1 MLTAASRPSRN
12 GHARE
17 GQPIATD
24 ATIGNWIGG
33 EQRHAVSGATFEKRS
48 PHDGALLFAVARSG
62 KADVDVAVAA
72 AVAAQPGWAATPAV
86 QRGLVLHRVCNTL
99 EAHQQDLAEMVA
111 RETGKSPKEAFG
123 EAGGAI
129 ALGRFFAGEGQ
140 RLYGRTTTSGAP
152 DKYAMTVRQPCGV
165 AGLIIAANT
174 PIANSAW
181 KVFPALICGNAAVLK
196 GAEDTPGTS
205 WLFAKIAHEADLPP
219 GVLNVIQGYGTEC
232 GAPLVE
238 HPNVDVVSFT
248 GSTKVG
254 KWIGE
259 VCGKTLKK
267 VSLELGGKNPL
278 IVCDDADLDEAVK
291 WVCLSAFS
299 NAGQRCAAGSRI
311 IVFDKVYDAFRDK
324 LIAAGKAL
332 KVGPNDGDDFGP
344 VINERQITAM
354 LAAIDKAKKEG
365 ARVLTGGE
373 RLTDPAHAKG
383 FYLAPTVIEN
393 ASPEADISRHE
404 LFGPIACL
412 YRVRDYDEAV
422 TLANDSPY
430 GLTACIHTTS
440 VDRGIDFAHKVRSGV
455 AVINAGTFGSEPHM
469 PFGGLRQSGN
479 GSREPGTEALDVYS
493 ELKDIYIQ
501 VRPKKL

>member
-1 MLTAASRPSRN
+1 MQETADKKKGVS
-12 GHARE
+12 GIE
-17 GQPIATD
+17 TAT
-24 ATIGNWIGG
+24 AIGNWIDGK
-33 EQRHAVSGATFEKRS
+33 EVAAASGATFDKRS
-48 PHDGALLFAVARSG
+48 PHDGSLLFSVVRSAAEDVNDAVS
-62 KADVDVAVAA
+62 A
-72 AVAAQPGWAATPAV
+72 AVRAQSAWAATPAV
-86 QRGLVLHRVCNTL
+86 QRGLVLHHVCNAL
-99 EAHQQDLAEMVA
+99 EARQKDLAEMVA
-111 RETGKSPKEAFG
+111 KETGKAPKEAFG
-123 EAGGAI
+123 ETGGAI

-165 AGLIIAANT
+165 TGLIIAANT
-174 PIANSAW
+174 PIANTAW
-181 KVFPALICGNAAVLK
+181 KVFPALICGNSAVLK
-196 GAEDTPGTS
+196 AAEDTPGTS
-205 WLFAKIAHEADLPP
+205 WLFAKIAHETGLPP

-238 HPNVDVVSFT
+238 DARVDVVSFT

-278 IVCDDADLDEAVK
+278 IVCDDADLDEAVR
-291 WVCLSAFS
+291 WVCLSSFS

-311 IVFDKVYDAFRDK
+311 IVFDKVYDKFRDK
-324 LIAAGKAL
+324 LVAAAKAL
-332 KVGPNDGDDFGP
+332 KVGPTDNDDFGP
-344 VINERQITAM
+344 VINERQLSTM
-354 LAAIDKAKKEG
+354 LAAIERAAGEG
-365 ARVLTGGE
+365 ARVLVGGQ
-373 RLTDPAHAKG
+373 RLTDPARAQG
-383 FYLAPTVIEN
+383 YYIAPTLIEN
-393 ASPEADISRHE
+393 ANADADISRHE

-412 YRVRDYDEAV
+412 YRVRDYDEALA
-422 TLANDSPY
+422 LANDSPY

-469 PFGGLRQSGN
+469 PFGGLGQSGN

>member
-1 MLTAASRPSRN
+1 M
-12 GHARE
+12 
-17 GQPIATD
+17 
-24 ATIGNWIGG
+24 
-33 EQRHAVSGATFEKRS
+33 
-48 PHDGALLFAVARSG
+48 ARSG
-62 KADVDVAVAA
+62 QDDVDAAVAA
-72 AVAAQPGWAATPAV
+72 AVAAQGAWAATPAV
-86 QRGLVLHRVCNTL
+86 QRGVVLHRICNAL
-99 EAHQQDLAEMVA
+99 EARQQELAEIVA
-111 RETGKSPKEAFG
+111 RETGKAPKEAFG

-140 RLYGRTTTSGAP
+140 RLYGRTTTSGTP
-152 DKYAMTVRQPCGV
+152 DKYSMTVRQPCGV

-174 PIANSAW
+174 PIANVAW

-205 WLFAKIAHEADLPP
+205 WLFAKIAHEAGLPP
-219 GVLNVIQGYGTEC
+219 GVLNVIQGFGLEC
-232 GAPLVE
+232 GAKLVE

-259 VCGKTLKK
+259 VCGKSLKK

-278 IVCDDADLDEAVK
+278 VVCDDADLDEAVK

-311 IVFDKVYDAFRDK
+311 IVFDTVYDAFRDK
-324 LIAAGKAL
+324 LVAAAKTL

-344 VINERQITAM
+344 VINERQITTM
-354 LAAIDKAKKEG
+354 LAAIDKARGDG

-373 RLTDPAHAKG
+373 RLTDPGHAKG

-393 ASPEADISRHE
+393 AAPAADISQHE

-412 YRVRDYDEAV
+412 YRVGGYEQAIA
-422 TLANDSPY
+422 LANDSPY
-430 GLTACIHTTS
+430 GLTACIHTRS
-440 VDRGIDFAHKVRSGV
+440 VDRGIDFAHKIRSGV

>member
-1 MLTAASRPSRN
+1 MP
-12 GHARE
+12 
-17 GQPIATD
+17 
-24 ATIGNWIGG
+24 
-33 EQRHAVSGATFEKRS
+33 
-48 PHDGALLFAVARSG
+48 
-62 KADVDVAVAA
+62 DVENVV
-72 AVAAQPGWAATPAV
+72 WAALRAQIAWAAMPAV
-86 QRGLVLHRVCNTL
+86 QRGLVLHRVCNAL
-99 EAHQQDLAEMVA
+99 EARQQELAEIVA
-111 RETGKSPKEAFG
+111 KETGKSPKEAFG

-174 PIANSAW
+174 PIANTAW

-196 GAEDTPGTS
+196 AAEDTPATS
-205 WLFAKIAHEADLPP
+205 WLFAKIAHEAGLPP
-219 GVLNVIQGYGTEC
+219 GVLNVIQGFGTEC

-238 HPNVDVVSFT
+238 HPRVDVVSFT

-259 VCGKTLKK
+259 MCGKTLKK

-291 WVCLSAFS
+291 WVSLSAFS

-311 IVFDKVYDAFRDK
+311 IVFDRVYDAFRDK
-324 LIAAGKAL
+324 LVAAAKTL
-332 KVGPNDGDDFGP
+332 KVGSADGDDFGP
-344 VINERQITAM
+344 VINERQLNTM
-354 LAAIDKAKKEG
+354 LAAVEKAAKEG
-365 ARVLTGGE
+365 ARVLTGGQ
-373 RLTDPAHAKG
+373 RLTDPAYAKG
-383 FYLAPTVIEN
+383 CYFAPTVIEN
-393 ASPEADISRHE
+393 AAPEADISRHE

-412 YRVRDYDEAV
+412 YRVGGYDEALA
-422 TLANDSPY
+422 LANDSLY

-455 AVINAGTFGSEPHM
+455 AVVNAGTFGSEPHM

>member
-1 MLTAASRPSRN
+1 
-12 GHARE
+12 
-17 GQPIATD
+17 
-24 ATIGNWIGG
+24 
-33 EQRHAVSGATFEKRS
+33 
-48 PHDGALLFAVARSG
+48 VARSG
-62 KADVDVAVAA
+62 KEDVDA
-72 AVAAQPGWAATPAV
+72 AVKAAVVAQVGWAATPAV
-86 QRGLVLHRVCNTL
+86 QRGLVLHRICNAL
-99 EAHQQDLAEMVA
+99 EAHQQEIAEMVA
-111 RETGKSPKEAFG
+111 RETGKSPKEASG
-123 EAGGAI
+123 ETGGAI

-140 RLYGRTTTSGAP
+140 RLYGRTMTSGTP

-174 PIANSAW
+174 PIANVAW

-196 GAEDTPGTS
+196 GAEDTPGTA
-205 WLFAKIAHEADLPP
+205 WLFARIAHEAGLPS
-219 GVLNVIQGYGTEC
+219 GVLNVIQGYGLEC
-232 GAPLVE
+232 GAPLVD
-238 HPNVDVVSFT
+238 HANVDVVSFT

-259 VCGKTLKK
+259 VCGKSLKK

-311 IVFDKVYDAFRDK
+311 IVFASVYDAFRDK
-324 LIAAGKAL
+324 LIAAAKAL

-344 VINERQITAM
+344 VINERQIATM
-354 LAAIDKAKKEG
+354 LAAIDKAKTEG

-393 ASPEADISRHE
+393 ASPKADISRHE

-412 YRVRDYDEAV
+412 YRAGGYEEAV
-422 TLANDSPY
+422 ALANDSPY

-440 VDRGIDFAHKVRSGV
+440 VDRGIDFAHKIRSGV
-455 AVINAGTFGSEPHM
+455 AVINAGTFGSESHM

>member
-1 MLTAASRPSRN
+1 
-12 GHARE
+12 
-17 GQPIATD
+17 
-24 ATIGNWIGG
+24 
-33 EQRHAVSGATFEKRS
+33 
-48 PHDGALLFAVARSG
+48 VARSG
-62 KADVDVAVAA
+62 KDDVDAAVAA
-72 AVAAQPGWAATPAV
+72 AVAAQGAWAATPAV
-86 QRGLVLHRVCNTL
+86 QRGLVLHRICNAL
-99 EAHQQDLAEMVA
+99 EARQQELAEIVA
-111 RETGKSPKEAFG
+111 RETGKAPKEAFG

-174 PIANSAW
+174 PIANTAW

-205 WLFAKIAHEADLPP
+205 WLFAKIAHEAGLPP
-219 GVLNVIQGYGTEC
+219 GVLNVLQGFGLEC
-232 GAPLVE
+232 GAKLVE
-238 HPNVDVVSFT
+238 HPGVDVVSFT

-259 VCGKTLKK
+259 VCGKSLKK

-311 IVFDKVYDAFRDK
+311 IVFDSVYDAFRAK
-324 LIAAGKAL
+324 LIEAAKTL

-344 VINERQITAM
+344 VINERQITTM
-354 LAAIDKAKKEG
+354 LGAIDKARGEG
-365 ARVLTGGE
+365 ARVLAGGE

-393 ASPEADISRHE
+393 AAPEADISRHE

-412 YRVRDYDEAV
+412 YRVGGYEAALA
-422 TLANDSPY
+422 LANDSPY
-430 GLTACIHTTS
+430 GLTACIHTRS

>member
-1 MLTAASRPSRN
+1 M
-12 GHARE
+12 
-17 GQPIATD
+17 
-24 ATIGNWIGG
+24 
-33 EQRHAVSGATFEKRS
+33 
-48 PHDGALLFAVARSG
+48 ARSG
-62 KADVDVAVAA
+62 KDDVDAAVAA
-72 AVAAQPGWAATPAV
+72 AVAAQGAWAATPAV
-86 QRGLVLHRVCNTL
+86 QRGLVLHRVCNAL
-99 EAHQQDLAEMVA
+99 EAHQQELAEMVA

-174 PIANSAW
+174 PVANVAW

-205 WLFAKIAHEADLPP
+205 WLFARIAHEAGLPP
-219 GVLNVIQGYGTEC
+219 GVLNVVQGYGLEC

-311 IVFDKVYDAFRDK
+311 IVFEKVYDAFRDK
-324 LIAAGKAL
+324 LIAAAKAL

-344 VINERQITAM
+344 VINERQITTM
-354 LAAIDKAKKEG
+354 LAAIDKAKTEG

-373 RLTDPAHAKG
+373 RLTDAAPCQGLLSRADRHRECVARG
-383 FYLAPTVIEN
+383 RYLAPRAVRARSP
-393 ASPEADISRHE
+393 ASIASRLRGGGGARQRLALRAYGLHPHHE
-404 LFGPIACL
+404 RRPRHRLRAQSEKRGRGDQCRHV
-412 YRVRDYDEAV
+412 RVRAAYAFR
-422 TLANDSPY
+422 
-430 GLTACIHTTS
+430 GTAP
-440 VDRGIDFAHKVRSGV
+440 VG
-455 AVINAGTFGSEPHM
+455 
-469 PFGGLRQSGN
+469 
-479 GSREPGTEALDVYS
+479 
-493 ELKDIYIQ
+493 
-501 VRPKKL
+501 